1 MVTRELIHSE
11 IERLNVEDL
20 DELYKL
26 IRQLSRAKRKSKK
39 KGALSRIKQIKI
51 SAPKDFSINHD
62 RYVTGEHRA

>member
-39 KGALSRIKQIKI
+39 KGALSRIKRVKV

-62 RYVTGEHRA
+62 HYVTGEHRA

>member
-26 IRQLSRAKRKSKK
+26 IRQLSRGKRKSKK
-39 KGALSRIKQIKI
+39 KGALSRIKRIKVL
-51 SAPKDFSINHD
+51 APKDFSVNHD
-62 RYVTGEHRA
+62 QYVVGEHRV